1 MWIKIKGDKTML
13 TFILVSILAVL
24 VYIANILT
32 DSREHLR
39 RIFVYTN
46 TAASKDDLSIIIDLH
61 ARNIIDE
68 IQYASPKMHPEDI
81 FNSQHKMYN
90 NITSSQKSLEKI
102 EGILGEISAQLTIK

>member
-1 MWIKIKGDKTML
+1 ML

-46 TAASKDDLSIIIDLH
+46 KAASKDELSRIIDLH
-61 ARNIIDE
+61 ACNIVDE
-68 IQYASPKMHPEDI
+68 IRYASPKMHPEDI
-81 FNSQHKMYN
+81 FNYQHKMYN

-102 EGILGEISAQLTIK
+102 EGILGEISAQLSIK

>member
-1 MWIKIKGDKTML
+1 ML

-24 VYIANILT
+24 VYMANILT

-61 ARNIIDE
+61 ASNIVDE
-68 IQYASPKMHPEDI
+68 IRDTSPLGHPEDI

-102 EGILGEISAQLTIK
+102 EGILGEIREYLTVK

>member
-1 MWIKIKGDKTML
+1 ML

-24 VYIANILT
+24 VYMANILT

-61 ARNIIDE
+61 ASNIVDE
-68 IQYASPKMHPEDI
+68 IRDTSPLGHPEDI

-102 EGILGEISAQLTIK
+102 EGILGEISAQLSIK